1 LHLLFFLA
9 NKQADDHFQALGYQ
23 QHKQEFCT
31 GAASSSSNT
40 DAQLAWHVLRLLR
53 YVARPH
59 RASPRRC
66 TSRPAAPQHGLRRV
80 RQQMSA
86 TASASLS

>member
-1 LHLLFFLA
+1 MHLLFFLA

-31 GAASSSSNT
+31 GAASPSSNT

-53 YVARPH
+53 YVVLLPV
-59 RASPRRC
+59 RRHV
-66 TSRPAAPQHGLRRV
+66 AAPRNLPPLNMACDESDNNERQVDGL
-80 RQQMSA
+80 A
-86 TASASLS
+86 